1 MNLIHNNPF
10 RILGVTGNAS
20 LSDRIQQANLIGQY
34 LKIGQNAKLDF
45 DITPPLSPIE
55 RTKELIE
62 LQSSRI
68 HSTEDKIIHSLF
80 WFVQANGV
88 DKIALQH
95 LTKSKDID
103 KALNDFEK
111 GCRGFVVNQSS
122 YSSILN
128 HSTLQIIAYRRHK
141 NLNKLKEA
149 ISNKFNIVS
158 DLKTLNLLKG
168 LVAADGMNTTVDR
181 ILELALPKLKEL
193 LYDLVPEENTDKLVL
208 DIFKSNKIIYAG
220 LENEIINLLV
230 DKVTLLISKTES
242 DREKLLKHN
251 FSSSILKDIPLLGKK
266 LIEDSTIHLENIE
279 NLLGKSDSNYTDVLQ
294 KLFEEVNFCGVLP
307 FNRLI
312 EKINDAQ
319 SIRSSVIKLKKDAEL
334 SHIITLYKL
343 AIQSLDGFTL
353 PIKDT
358 LIKNLKGIGEF
369 ELAENCRFCN
379 INDVS
384 ETRQVKVPMYK
395 FTDVLRSQYTYF
407 KDGGFAVS
415 CCDSCHNKIWSR
427 KVVSFVLAFAV
438 YAGLA
443 WVTTG
448 ITVMIDGFFTRF
460 MLYTWW
466 SSWVKKKIYFS
477 EVEKHPVIRKL
488 ILEGYE
494 YGEP

>member
-10 RILGVTGNAS
+10 RILGVTANAS
-20 LSDRIQQANLIGQY
+20 LSDRKQQANLIAQY

-55 RTKELIE
+55 RSKELIE

-68 HSTEDKIIHSLF
+68 HSTEDKILHSLF

-88 DKIALQH
+88 DKIALKH

-111 GCRGFVVNQSS
+111 GCRGFVVSDSS

-158 DLKTLNLLKG
+158 DSHTLILLKN

-181 ILELALPKLKEL
+181 ILELAIPKLKEL
-193 LYDLVPEENTDKLVL
+193 LSELVPEENTDKLLL

-220 LENEIINLLV
+220 LENEVINLLV
-230 DKVTLLISKTES
+230 KKITLLIGKTES
-242 DREKLLKHN
+242 DREKLLKQN
-251 FSSSILKDIPLLGKK
+251 FSSSILKDIPLLGKR
-266 LIEDSTIHLENIE
+266 LIEDSTEHLENIE
-279 NLLGKSDSNYTDVLQ
+279 SLLSKSDSSYTDVLQ
-294 KLFEEVNFCGVLP
+294 NLFEEVNFCGVLP
-307 FNRLI
+307 FNKLI
-312 EKINDAQ
+312 EKINDTQ
-319 SIRSSVIKLKKDAEL
+319 SRTSVMRLKKDAEL
-334 SHIITLYKL
+334 SHIVSLYKL
-343 AIQSLDGFTL
+343 AIQNLEGFTI

-358 LIKNLKGIGEF
+358 LIKNLKGISEF
-369 ELAENCRFCN
+369 ELEENCKFCN

-384 ETRQVKVPMYK
+384 ELKQVKVPMYK
-395 FTDVLRSQYTYF
+395 FTNVMRTQYTYF

-415 CCDSCHNKIWSR
+415 SCSSCYNKITSK
-427 KVVSFVLAFAV
+427 KVFSFLLAFAV

-443 WVTTG
+443 GVTSG
-448 ITVMIDGFFTRF
+448 ISVLIDGLLTRF

-466 SSWVKKKIYFS
+466 SSWVKKKMYYS
-477 EVEKHPVIRKL
+477 EVEKHPVIRQF
-488 ILEGYE
+488 IMEGYE
-494 YGEP
+494 YGEPK